1 MMQQFL
7 SIKSQHPD
15 LLLFY
20 RMGDF
25 YELFFDDARK
35 AARLLDLSL
44 TSRGQSAG
52 QPIPMA
58 GVPFHAA
65 EGYLA
70 RLVRLGESVAICEQ
84 IGEPTPGKGPVERQV
99 VRIVTPGTVSD
110 EALLDERTDNWIM
123 AAHRHADSF
132 GLAWLDIT
140 TGQFLV
146 TELKNEQD
154 LLGQLERIDPREL
167 LLAEGTHW
175 PEALKSRK
183 GIRWQSPWHFDRDS
197 AYALLTRQFKTHDL
211 TGFGCEHLT
220 LAVAA
225 AGCLLQYVHD
235 TQRTGL
241 PHLRGLAWECQDH
254 SLMLDAASR
263 RNLELDINLSGG
275 RDNTLLSV
283 MDTTVTAMGSRL
295 LSRWLQTPLSRREP
309 LLQRQQ
315 AIEELVTLGLY
326 ERLGKT
332 LRQAG
337 DTERILS
344 RVALG
349 SARPRDLLRLRQAL
363 ACLPDLHRELHA
375 VSSDRLSW
383 LASRIHQFPEEVD
396 LLTRAIIDNPPPFIR
411 DGGVIAPGYD
421 PELDELRHLSEN
433 ASDWLLML
441 EQREKQRTGLSTL
454 KVGFNR
460 VHGYYIELSR
470 RESDAAPADYARRQ
484 TLKNTER
491 FITPELKEFEDR
503 VLSAKSR
510 ALGREKKL
518 YEHLLLD
525 LSHNLEKLQDSA
537 AALAELD
544 VLACLAERGQ
554 TLNFCRPEL
563 TDCQQLDIHE
573 GRHPV
578 IEQVRNA
585 PFIPNDVQLNSQQR
599 MLMITGPNMGG
610 KSTYMRQT
618 ALIVLLAHIGS
629 WVPAT
634 RASIGL
640 VDRIFTRIGSSDD
653 LAGGR
658 STFMVEMTETA
669 NILHNAS
676 PRSLV
681 LMDEVGRGTS
691 TFDGLSLAWACA
703 RHLAAQVCA
712 CTLFATHYFEL
723 TQLAQEK
730 SGIANVHLS
739 AMEQD
744 GRLTFLHRVQ
754 PGPASQSY
762 GLQVAR
768 LAGVPQPV
776 IDQARMR
783 LQQLEEASAA
793 SASTAGLSETG
804 QPPATVPPQALPA
817 SRPAVAQPDLF
828 ANQNS
833 ALLEALERMAPDDLT
848 PRQALKL
855 LYQLKELSCQTS
867 GPECVV

>member
-1 MMQQFL
+1 MMQQYL
-7 SIKSQHPD
+7 GIKNKHPD

-44 TSRGQSAG
+44 TSRGQSGG
-52 QPIPMA
+52 QPVPMA

-110 EALLDERTDNWIM
+110 EALLDERADNWIM
-123 AAHRHADSF
+123 AACRQGDAF

-140 TGQFLV
+140 SGQFHV

-154 LLGQLERIDPREL
+154 LLGQLERLNPREL
-167 LLAEGTHW
+167 LLPEGSAW
-175 PEALKSRK
+175 PEVIHSRQ
-183 GIRWQSPWHFDRDS
+183 GVRWQAPWHFDATS
-197 AYALLTRQFKTHDL
+197 AHALLTRQFGTHDL
-211 TGFGCEHLT
+211 AGFGCEHLT
-220 LAVAA
+220 LAIAA
-225 AGCLLQYVHD
+225 AGCLLQYVND

-241 PHLRGLAWECQDH
+241 PHLRALSWESMDH

-263 RNLELDINLSGG
+263 KNLELDVNLGGG

-295 LSRWLQTPLSRREP
+295 LSRWLKTPLSRKEP
-309 LLQRQQ
+309 LLERQQ
-315 AIEELVTLGLY
+315 AIAELM
-326 ERLGKT
+326 ERNFCEKLAST
-332 LRQAG
+332 LREAG

-363 ACLPDLHRELHA
+363 ACLPDLHNELHS
-375 VSSDRLSW
+375 VTSSRLGW
-383 LASRIHQFPEEVD
+383 LVGRIHQFPAEVD
-396 LLTRAIIDNPPPFIR
+396 LLTRAIKDNPAPVIR
-411 DGGVIAPGYD
+411 DGGVIASGYD
-421 PELDELRHLSEN
+421 QELDELRHLGDN
-433 ASDWLLML
+433 ASDWLVML
-441 EQREKQRTGLSTL
+441 EQREKERTGLSTL

-470 RESDAAPADYARRQ
+470 RESGEAPVDYTRRQ

-491 FITPELKEFEDR
+491 FITPELKTYEDR

-510 ALGREKKL
+510 ALAQEKKL
-518 YEHLLLD
+518 YEALLLE
-525 LSHNLEKLQDSA
+525 LGQNLGKLQDSA

-544 VLACLAERGQ
+544 VLTCLAERGQ
-554 TLNFCRPEL
+554 TLGFCRPEI
-563 TDCQQLDIHE
+563 TDNQQLDIAD

-578 IEQVRNA
+578 IEEVLDS
-585 PFIPNDVQLNSQQR
+585 PFIPNDVQLDNQQR
-599 MLMITGPNMGG
+599 MLIITGPNMGG

-618 ALIVLLAHIGS
+618 ALIVLLAHVGS
-629 WVPAT
+629 WVPAS
-634 RASIGL
+634 RATIGL

-669 NILHNAS
+669 NILHNAG

-703 RHLAAQVCA
+703 RHLAGKVRAW
-712 CTLFATHYFEL
+712 TLFATHYFEL

-730 SGIANVHLS
+730 SGMANVHLS
-739 AMEQD
+739 AMEQGD
-744 GRLTFLHRVQ
+744 SLVFLHKVQ

-768 LAGVPQPV
+768 LAGLPQPV
-776 IDQARMR
+776 IDQARVR
-783 LQQLEEASAA
+783 LQQLEAA
-793 SASTAGLSETG
+793 SSEAASGAQAPEV
-804 QPPATVPPQALPA
+804 PPARAVRKTSAP
-817 SRPAVAQPDLF
+817 VAQQDLF
-828 ANQNS
+828 AGESS
-833 ALLEALERMAPDDLT
+833 ALLSAIEGISPDNLT
-848 PRQALKL
+848 PREALAF
-855 LYQLKELSCQTS
+855 LYKLKELSCQEQES
-867 GPECVV
+867 GCVV